1 MDINEKME
9 KIKYV
14 RNYLDGEDIQY
25 KILDKITQQTVTGV
39 LKELCEE
46 HGICYVC
53 GKNLEP
59 NVRLIIRE
67 PYPQVMCRKIF
78 TKGCPDTSCEYN
90 KRLVARYENQKR

>member
-25 KILDKITQQTVTGV
+25 KILDKITQQTVNGV
-39 LKELCEE
+39 LKDLCEE

-53 GKNLEP
+53 GKNLDP
-59 NVRLIIRE
+59 TVCLMIRE
-67 PYPQVMCRKIF
+67 PYPQVTWRKIF
-78 TKGCPDTSCEYN
+78 TKGCPDTYCEYN
-90 KRLVARYENQKR
+90 KHLVAKYENQKR